1 MRKTAVCVAC
11 ILFFASIAPIVAS
24 TSEIE
29 EGRIA
34 GENDTKG
41 FNWKWFTAGYLTIS
55 ATPIVFLSAN
65 WFIQEFHLD
74 DLYYGTLDNIDP
86 IYCCA
91 AAYGIY
97 ALTPTMLALIHS
109 PVPPADRL
117 LGKSPDWVNA
127 YTQAY
132 QKGMKRYRV
141 EASVA
146 GCFAGTS
153 TLAATV
159 YLIVA
164 PMSGSTPGSN

>member
-11 ILFFASIAPIVAS
+11 ILFYASVAPLVAS

-29 EGRIA
+29 EARIA

-41 FNWKWFTAGYLTIS
+41 FHWKWFTASYLIIHAS
-55 ATPIVFLSAN
+55 PIVFMSAI
-65 WFIQEFHLD
+65 WFIEEF
-74 DLYYGTLDNIDP
+74 DLYYRTFDNIASS
-86 IYCCA
+86 CCA
-91 AAYGIY
+91 ATYGIF
-97 ALTPTMLALIHS
+97 ALTPTAFALIHS

-132 QKGMKRYRV
+132 QKGMKRSRV
-141 EASVA
+141 DASVA

-164 PMSGSTPGSN
+164 AMSGSTPGSN